1 MCDYVCSLCDY
12 VFDPREFK
20 RTFSFIPRESLLRYV
35 DYKVERML
43 EEENKASTV
52 YVITSGGEV
61 LEVLEEL
68 QADEGITL
76 RNLVTAVSGH
86 ALEGQ
91 YMVFVKNVQDTANP
105 FCVAKRAGVLTRD
118 GRPRGFTLT
127 PDDCPR
133 NDDTIIHLGC
143 PTFKI
148 QADAYDASATL
159 TVVFLAQYDTCA
171 VKQVRGERNAKHPP
185 LASGFKCNACDRVIR
200 YLIAT
205 LAERK
210 KALCEYSM
218 EQST

>member
-1 MCDYVCSLCDY
+1 MYNIEGRSQHCSLCDY
-12 VFDPREFK
+12 VLDPREDK
-20 RTFSFIPRESLLRYV
+20 RTFSFIPRESLVRYV

-52 YVITSGGEV
+52 YVITSAGKV

-76 RNLVTAVSGH
+76 RNVVTAVSGH

-91 YMVFVKNVQDTANP
+91 YMVFVKNVQDIVNP
-105 FCVAKRAGVLTRD
+105 FCVARRGGESTRD
-118 GRPRGFTLT
+118 GRPRK
-127 PDDCPR
+127 
-133 NDDTIIHLGC
+133 DDTIMKLGC

-159 TVVFLAQYDTCA
+159 TVVFLAQYDTGL
-171 VKQVRGERNAKHPP
+171 VTQVRGERNAKHPP
-185 LASGFKCNACDRVIR
+185 LVSGYKCNACDTVIR